1 MPPLANC
8 FYKFTSFLPE
18 GIYLLFV
25 YGNFMENHLKKHCI
39 GRHAQNPPGWL
50 AMVLEEQYDPMQ
62 GQFPCLKNYVGKTTL
77 AASASVAATTGFKK
91 KFP

>member
-18 GIYLLFV
+18 GIFLLFV
-25 YGNFMENHLKKHCI
+25 YGNFMENRLKKHCI

-62 GQFPCLKNYVGKTTL
+62 GQFPLLKKLCRKNNTCCLCFCRHN
-77 AASASVAATTGFKK
+77 F
-91 KFP
+91 